1 MKFTQNVCVPAI
13 RGTAFAVFSLTDDI
27 GKGLGP
33 ALVVVFIK
41 ACNGSRRFA

>member
-1 MKFTQNVCVPAI
+1 MFIQLTLSLCSQNVCVPAI

-33 ALVVVFIK
+33 GIL
-41 ACNGSRRFA
+41 G